1 MYGTTGQLKSSI
13 GLVQMYTCGTHM
25 SEIRI
30 KYTFK
35 LTGKKQIRIKKI
47 SKRRYL
53 TTDQNL
59 AIVCAILTSSSTV
72 IKFLYNLAIVAYSN

>member
-1 MYGTTGQLKSSI
+1 MHLSQ
-13 GLVQMYTCGTHM
+13 Q
-25 SEIRI
+25 E
-30 KYTFK
+30 
-35 LTGKKQIRIKKI
+35 KKQIRIKKI

-53 TTDQNL
+53 TTDQIL